1 MNTITPQEASARI
14 ASYSGEKGLCRI
26 RETVVGN
33 HASKDWRDNHVI
45 VPCGF
50 GGELTINVQDCNIA
64 IGGDA
69 KRRIHREMY
78 VCGKM
83 VPAVVDMTIRANVE
97 RGMVWGKNISGSR
110 AFLTIEGIPDKKFSH
125 GFLFENCE
133 DLSIK
138 ADVHDIGIQ
147 DKYLTGQGYGG
158 ELKGCVDSRVTGKF
172 RNCRFGVV
180 YSEAGWGNQAID
192 ILGDENMIAE
202 VDFHSGIHRSPV
214 VIGVDRVRVGN
225 FTHGAET
232 ISERFLK
239 FVEIQR
245 IAKG

>member
-1 MNTITPQEASARI
+1 MNTITPQEASRQI
-14 ASYSGEKGLCRI
+14 ASYNGEKGLCRI

-33 HASKDWRDNHVI
+33 HASKDWRGNHVI

-50 GGELTINVQDCNIA
+50 GGELTINVRNCNIA

-83 VPAVVDMTIRANVE
+83 VPAVADMTIRANVE

-110 AFLTIEGIPDKKFSH
+110 AFLTIEGIPDEKFSH

-133 DLSIK
+133 DLGIK

-147 DKYLTGQGYGG
+147 DQYLTGQGYGG
-158 ELKGCVDSRVTGKF
+158 QFSGCVKTEVTGEF
-172 RNCRFGVV
+172 TRCRFGVV
-180 YSEAGWGNQAID
+180 YAHAGWYNKAIR
-192 ILGDENMIAE
+192 IRGDEKMIAE
-202 VDFHSGIHRSPV
+202 VDFHSGIHRNPI
-214 VIGVDRVRVGN
+214 VIDADRIRVGN
-225 FTHGAET
+225 VTFGGET
-232 ISERFLK
+232 LDERFLGFK
-239 FVEIQR
+239 EIQR
-245 IAKG
+245 ITKG